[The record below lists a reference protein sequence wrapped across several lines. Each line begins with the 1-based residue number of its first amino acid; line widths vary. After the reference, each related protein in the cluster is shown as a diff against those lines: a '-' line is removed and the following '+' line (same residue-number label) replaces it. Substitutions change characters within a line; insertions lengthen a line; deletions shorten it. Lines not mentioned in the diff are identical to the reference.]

1 MGRKKFHLVV
11 RKNEERK
18 KYATLTS
25 LIVSVPTA
33 KLPVQDLGTMVSQLK
48 TSNALPQTWIVQAA
62 VPLPKRR
69 RCCSYG
75 ESSS

>member
-33 KLPVQDLGTMVSQLK
+33 KLPVQDLGTMLSQLK
-48 TSNALPQTWIVQAA
+48 IRVVMLCLKHGLFKQQ
-62 VPLPKRR
+62 
-69 RCCSYG
+69 
-75 ESSS
+75 